1 MDELVFRTE
10 ELSKE
15 QIKSYYV
22 PSGND
27 REIVDYLK
35 SKTPVILVGSRGIGK
50 TFLMRIAEEEL
61 LDSYDTQKV
70 LPVFLTF
77 RSASLLQTKNLLQF
91 QTWMLAKIC
100 AVVSRALRL
109 QGKIIGISNSLSRLT
124 GEDYASL
131 NKETKIEEIS
141 RKFEESYKNPNI
153 EIDAS
158 SIPSIDDFLDIIE
171 DLCDECDILRIVV
184 FIDEAAHVLY
194 VEQQRQFFT
203 LFRELRSPYLTC
215 NAAVYPGVTAYGS
228 TFQPTHDAKI
238 ISVNRNVT
246 ETDYVK
252 NMKEIVLRQITN
264 SHERTVLSQNGGLF
278 ALLAYASSGNP
289 RTLLK
294 TVSLAPKMNSSAVNS
309 VFREFYK
316 TSIWSDHSNLVGNY
330 SSYVTLIDWGRN
342 FIEKTVLP
350 EIKTKNDDYLVKD
363 RPRSFYF
370 WVDRNVPQVVKEA
383 LRILEYTGII
393 YENAAGIRATRDG
406 IGTRYMVNIGCLLSL
421 ESSPAASG
429 PNIVKRAT
437 VKRMTEFSEN
447 HPIFNKLLEQMP
459 NFTELTNMTT
469 LSEQLKKD
477 ISSLD
482 LTEWQ
487 LITLYRLSITTI
499 GDLLDTP
506 ESTLM
511 KARYVA
517 EKRAR
522 TIKNAAFAAV
532 FEYLLG

>member
-50 TFLMRIAEEEL
+50 TFLMKIAEQEL
-61 LDSYDTQKV
+61 IDNYNDQKV

-77 RSASLLQTKNLLQF
+77 RSASLLHTKNHLQF

-100 AVVSRALRL
+100 AVVSRGLKL
-109 QGKIIGISNSLSRLT
+109 QGKIIGISNSFSRLT
-124 GEDYASL
+124 GEHYVSV
-131 NKETKIEEIS
+131 NQETKIEEIA
-141 RKFEESYKNPNI
+141 RKFEESYRNPDI
-153 EIDAS
+153 EIEAS
-158 SIPSIDDFLDIIE
+158 SIPSIDDFLDIVE
-171 DLCDECDILRIVV
+171 DLCNECDISRIVV

-194 VEQQRQFFT
+194 AEQQRQFFT

-215 NAAVYPGVTAYGS
+215 NAAVYPGVTSYGN

-246 ETDYVK
+246 EVDYVK
-252 NMKEIVLRQITN
+252 NMKEIVLRQITD
-264 SHERTVLSQNGGLF
+264 SHERTLLSQNGGLF
-278 ALLAYASSGNP
+278 TLLAYASSGNP

-294 TVSLAPKMNSSAVNS
+294 TVSLAPKMNSSSVNNI
-309 VFREFYK
+309 FREFYK
-316 TSIWSDHSNLVGNY
+316 TSIWSDHSNLAENY
-330 SSYVTLIDWGRN
+330 PSYANLIDWGRN

-350 EIKTKNDDYLVKD
+350 EIKVKNDDYLVKE

-370 WVDRNVPQVVKEA
+370 WVDRNAPQVVKEA
-383 LRILEYTGII
+383 LRVLEYTGII
-393 YENAAGIRATRDG
+393 YENAKGIRATREG

-421 ESSPAASG
+421 ESSPASSG
-429 PNIVKRAT
+429 LNIVKRASL
-437 VKRMTEFSEN
+437 KRMTEFSEN
-447 HPIFNKLLEQMP
+447 HPIFNKLIEQIP
-459 NFTELTNMTT
+459 NFSELTSMTI
-469 LSEQLKKD
+469 LSEQLKKN
-477 ISSLD
+477 INSLD

-487 LITLYRLSITTI
+487 LSTLYGLSINTI
-499 GDLLDTP
+499 GDLLNTS
-506 ESTLM
+506 ESNLM

-522 TIKNAAFAAV
+522 IFKNAAFAAV